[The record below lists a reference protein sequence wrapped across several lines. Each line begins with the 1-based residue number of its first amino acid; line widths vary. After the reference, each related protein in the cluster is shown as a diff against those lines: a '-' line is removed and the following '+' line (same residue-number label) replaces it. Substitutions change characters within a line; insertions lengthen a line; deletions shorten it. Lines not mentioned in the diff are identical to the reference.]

1 MLKNYLTI
9 AYRKFIKSKLY
20 ALVNTLS
27 LVIGI
32 SSCMLI
38 GLYIRYEVSF
48 DRFHEN
54 ADRIVRVTMDYGIG
68 ETKNQAAVTGTK
80 VGPQFART
88 FPAVENF
95 VRTYKTS
102 RVVKYEENMFEENN
116 FLYADSS
123 FFSVFTF
130 PFKAG
135 NPKTALNGPDKVVIT
150 ESAAEKYFG
159 EEDPIGKVLA
169 VGTDQN
175 LQITGVAPDPP
186 ANSQIQFDFIAPF
199 ISFNSGEEWFSANY
213 ITYLLVQ
220 DQSQI
225 AALQQQVTDYM
236 QEVSKNELQIEDDS
250 YLTYHLE
257 PLKKVH
263 LYSSLEGFE
272 PNGNITSIYILGTIA
287 LLILLIACI
296 NYTNLATAQASN
308 RTGEIGIR
316 KALGAQ
322 KSQLFAQMLGESAF
336 LTAISLALAVV
347 LSLQLLPFCNQIAGT
362 HLTPDLLWQPVPII
376 ALLLLCVLVS
386 FASGAYPAFIV
397 SSFKLVDILKS
408 KIRLSSS
415 GGLGRRS
422 LIVFQFAISIF
433 LIVTTLIIGQQ
444 LAFIQE
450 KDLGYDKEHILVLP
464 VDGAMR
470 KQYDAIKEA
479 ITRNPQ
485 VISVSGAYE
494 TPTFIEWGDGIAVDE
509 DGAEKRLS
517 VNALP
522 VDLDLIKTMGI
533 EILEGSDFTPADLH
547 KLDTS
552 NNYQNYQHTFIL
564 NEAAV
569 KALGWTPEEAI
580 GKTIT
585 KGSSGTVK
593 AVVKD
598 FHFSSLH
605 QPIGPLLIFLNKG
618 FVNELFVKVTG
629 ENIQPTLQFLQSLWK
644 ERVPHR
650 PFEYHFLDEEYNTL
664 YMAEQRTGK
673 IFATFAAVAILLA
686 CLGLFAL
693 AAFTT
698 VQRTKEIGIRKVLG
712 ASVASIT
719 ALLSGEFVKLVLVAL
734 VIAIPLAWY
743 AIEQWL
749 QDFAYRITVQG
760 WVFVIAGLVAV
771 FIALVAV
778 SFQTMKAALANP
790 VESLRNE

>member
-1 MLKNYLTI
+1 MLRNYLTI
-9 AYRKFIKSKLY
+9 AYRTFIRSKLY
-20 ALVNTLS
+20 TLVNILS

-38 GLYIRYEVSF
+38 GLYIRYETSF

-54 ADRIVRVTMDYGIG
+54 ADRILRVTMDYGVG
-68 ETKNQAAVTGTK
+68 ETTEQTAVTGTK

-88 FPAVENF
+88 FPTVENF

-102 RVVKYEENMFEENN
+102 RVVKYEENIFEESN

-123 FFSVFTF
+123 FLSVFTF
-130 PFKAG
+130 PLKAG
-135 NPKTALNGPDKVVIT
+135 NSKTALDGPDKMVIT

-159 EEDPIGKVLA
+159 EEDPVGKVLA

-175 LQITGVAPDPP
+175 LQITGVVLDPL

-199 ISFNSGEEWFSANY
+199 SSFIKGEEWFSANY

-220 DQSQI
+220 DPSQI
-225 AALQQQVTDYM
+225 AALQQQVTEYM
-236 QEVSKNELQIEDDS
+236 IEVGKNEFQIKDDS

-257 PLKKVH
+257 LLKKVH
-263 LYSSLEGFE
+263 LYSSLGGFE
-272 PNGNITSIYILGTIA
+272 PNGSITHIYILGTIA

-336 LTAISLALAVV
+336 LTAISLGLAVV
-347 LSLQLLPFCNQIAGT
+347 LSLQLLPFCNQIAGM
-362 HLTPDLLWQPVPII
+362 HLTPDLLWQPVPLIV
-376 ALLLLCVLVS
+376 LLLLCVLIS
-386 FASGAYPAFIV
+386 FTSGAYPAFIL
-397 SSFKLVDILKS
+397 SNFKLVDILKY
-408 KIRLSSS
+408 KIRLSPS

-422 LIVFQFAISIF
+422 LIVFQFAVSIF

-444 LAFIQE
+444 LAYIQE
-450 KDLGYDKEHILVLP
+450 KDLGYDKEHMLVLP

-470 KQYDAIKEA
+470 QQYDALKEA
-479 ITRNPQ
+479 IARNPQ

-494 TPTFIEWGDGIAVDE
+494 TPTFIEWGDGITVNE
-509 DGAEKRLS
+509 EGAEKRLS
-517 VNALP
+517 MNALP
-522 VDLDLIKTMGI
+522 VDLDFIKTMNI
-533 EILEGSDFTPADLH
+533 EILEGTDFTPADLH

-552 NNYQNYQHTFIL
+552 NNYQNYHYTFML

-569 KALGWTPEEAI
+569 RALGWAPEEAI
-580 GKTIT
+580 GKTIS

-618 FVNELFVKVTG
+618 FVNQLFVKVTDV
-629 ENIQPTLQFLQSLWK
+629 NRQPTLQFLQSLWK

-664 YMAEQRTGK
+664 YMTEQRTGK
-673 IFATFAAVAILLA
+673 IFATFAVVAILLA

-719 ALLSGEFVKLVLVAL
+719 VLLSSEFVKLVLVAL
-734 VIAIPLAWY
+734 IIAIPVAWY

-749 QDFAYRITVQG
+749 QDFAYRIPVQG
-760 WVFVIAGLVAV
+760 WVFAIAGLVAI
-771 FIALVAV
+771 FIALLAV

-790 VESLRNE
+790 VESLKNE